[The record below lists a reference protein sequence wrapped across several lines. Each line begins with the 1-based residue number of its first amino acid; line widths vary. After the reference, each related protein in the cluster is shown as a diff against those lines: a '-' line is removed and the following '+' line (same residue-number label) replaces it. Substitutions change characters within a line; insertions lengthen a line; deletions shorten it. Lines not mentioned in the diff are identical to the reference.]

1 MAAKLGI
8 LGSGAGSNMAAIVDA
23 CQSGLLVA
31 EPVLVLCDVENAGIL
46 ELAKERQITGRFIPP
61 GPFKS
66 KLSDD
71 MERRYIEALQEADVN
86 WVLLAGFM
94 RIIKS
99 EFLRAFPERIVNIHP
114 SLLPSF
120 PGLNA
125 PAQAIS
131 YGVQVTGTTVHWSTK
146 ASILA
151 QSSPRSPSPSHRR
164 TLQNPSMSESR
175 QPNIDSTRRP
185 SPTCSPERSK
195 FVGAKSSAINPKDT
209 LFPSL
214 NKKHE

>member
-131 YGVQVTGTTVHWSTK
+131 YGVQVTGTTVHMVDQGIDTG
-146 ASILA
+146 AIIAQEPVSITPEDTPESLHE
-151 QSSPRSPSPSHRR
+151 RIKTTEHRLYPQAISDLL
-164 TLQNPSMSESR
+164 TGKIKVCGR
-175 QPNIDSTRRP
+175 QVIRN
-185 SPTCSPERSK
+185 
-195 FVGAKSSAINPKDT
+195 
-209 LFPSL
+209 
-214 NKKHE
+214 